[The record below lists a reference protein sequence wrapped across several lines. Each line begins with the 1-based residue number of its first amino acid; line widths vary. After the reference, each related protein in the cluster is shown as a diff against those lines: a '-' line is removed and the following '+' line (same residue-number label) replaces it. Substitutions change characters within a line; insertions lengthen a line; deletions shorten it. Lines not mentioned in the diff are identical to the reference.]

1 MNNLNKSSALIKNSN
16 DYKMYEKLEEKMKD
30 LKCGNSDEIEYMNE
44 YLYSLENVHWELLE
58 NVQDKTGK
66 SKPRV
71 CSMKNLNCKS
81 INKTVES
88 TKKTVSWPVRGLI
101 KKNIICSNLIPR
113 HFKLLLTL
121 KKNKDKL
128 NDHNIDLYQHISTN
142 FVNLLIKLKLIKY
155 ARCLDSN
162 HPNVQEITPNEALYG
177 GKKTKKIATKNK
189 TLEKGGKEDFGTYKD
204 GSSVFKDKNGYYVNQ
219 WDNVKQVEYKKYL
232 KSWKPVISDT
242 RLILDKKTKKW
253 KIVKSKKTKT
263 TKKPTTKNPTT
274 KNPTTKNPTTKKPVA
289 KKPLK
294 KTVPKKKLVKKTK
307 K

>member
-30 LKCGNSDEIEYMNE
+30 LKCGNTDEIEEYMNE
-44 YLYSLENVHWELLE
+44 YLNSLQNDHWELLE

-88 TKKTVSWPVRGLI
+88 TKKTVSWTVRSFI
-101 KKNIICSNLIPR
+101 KQHVICSNLIPR

-128 NDHNIDLYQHISTN
+128 NDHNIDLYQHISAN
-142 FVNLLIKLKLIKY
+142 FVNLLIKLELIKY

-204 GSSVFKDKNGYYVNQ
+204 GSSVFKDKNGYYIDE
-219 WDNVKQVEYKKYL
+219 WDNDKQVIYKKYL

-274 KNPTTKNPTTKKPVA
+274 KKPVA

-294 KTVPKKKLVKKTK
+294 KTVPKKKLIKKTK